1 MHPYLVSAL
10 GAFRLLLRDYEHLL
24 EYVHPDHANMHVY
37 SHRTY
42 ELLLRASTEFESISK
57 GAAVERGIVKASD
70 EPNIVH
76 LSPLLHAL
84 DLSLV
89 EVWALR
95 WVPAPLVVQPLS
107 GWDAVPHG
115 LTWYRAY
122 NSVKHNRALQF
133 SEASLL
139 NLTSGLAAY
148 FLLLV
153 GVRAIRVPM
162 DDHVHLEDGRLEF
175 TFPVQAFG
183 IRVPG
188 DWSIV
193 QGG

>member
-57 GAAVERGIVKASD
+57 GAAVDRGIIKASD

-84 DLSLV
+84 GSIFGGGV
-89 EVWALR
+89 GIGMGA
-95 WVPAPLVVQPLS
+95 
-107 GWDAVPHG
+107 GAVGGP
-115 LTWYRAY
+115 T
-122 NSVKHNRALQF
+122 
-133 SEASLL
+133 
-139 NLTSGLAAY
+139 
-148 FLLLV
+148 
-153 GVRAIRVPM
+153 AIRLGRRPSRT
-162 DDHVHLEDGRLEF
+162 HLVSG
-175 TFPVQAFG
+175 VQLCEAQSRTA
-183 IRVPG
+183 I
-188 DWSIV
+188 
-193 QGG
+193 Q